1 MVGAWTWRAA
11 PACKGRPRWT
21 WRARPRWTW
30 RPVDVA
36 GAAAV
41 EAAAPVSGA
50 AASNGGGRWR
60 GSSARA
66 RPRLSEKRR
75 SIELRCG
82 EETDRAAP
90 RVSEAKHFCG
100 APAGRAPQKLSNIF
114 VAHRGGAAPQKD
126 TFLWRTIVGVRH
138 RYFLAVIAV
147 AVFWQLLL
155 LLFFCCCCFLA
166 VIAGNFLLADNRN
179 CWQLLLAIFLLLLS
193 LQ

>member
-1 MVGAWTWRAA
+1 MRRGGRVDVVGAWTWRAA

-21 WRARPRWTW
+21 WR
-30 RPVDVA
+30 PVEVA

-50 AASNGGGRWR
+50 AASNGGRRWR

-147 AVFWQLLL
+147 AVFLL
-155 LLFFCCCCFLA
+155 LLFSSSYCWQITEIAGSYCWQFFCYCFLC
-166 VIAGNFLLADNRN
+166 NK
-179 CWQLLLAIFLLLLS
+179 
-193 LQ
+193 